1 MRRALLFISF
11 LTMVLA
17 MWAGDVSPEQALKQA
32 QNFVQNQVTAGR
44 RAPGATPQLA
54 LKGMVSGLYV
64 FNVADDEGFVIV
76 SNDDRTF
83 PVLGYSTSGSIDP
96 NNMPANMRA
105 WLQGYAD
112 EIAWMN
118 EHNIQPASQSSSRR
132 TNRSVKTPIAPL
144 VETQWDQGA
153 PYNNLTPYYGLDSN
167 YNYIYSTEGGNGWSH
182 CATGCV
188 ATAMAQV
195 MKYHQ
200 WPTSPT
206 KNISSYSWYDYTLGP
221 LTSTITFDWTN
232 MQNTYSGNETGTTAT
247 AIATLMQYC
256 GYSVEMD
263 YGPESGSDTQNVAAA
278 LKKYFD
284 YKGTTQF
291 VSRSY
296 YSYDNWVDL
305 IYFELEHNRPVVY
318 GGASTGGGHEFVCD
332 GYQYMEET
340 DYFHINWGWG
350 GTSDQYFVLSVL
362 NPFEQGTGGSSTND
376 GFPYG
381 QDAVIGIQPSTGTGT
396 MSGITPNT
404 VNLTLVS
411 ITPSSSTIALG
422 NSVDVT
428 IRVHNNSDDVYD
440 GEVWLAVNNALA
452 IGDMFLIAKNETK
465 DCNFTFT
472 PDDNGTYTLRAA
484 FPRGDGYY
492 SLSSESATVTATE
505 DPTPTNVA
513 VSNVTPTSA
522 TVTWDGISESYNMR
536 YRTAS
541 VEAGEWVVIS
551 EAINESTYSLTGLT
565 SETKY
570 EVQVRAV
577 LTEGTSAWSSSATF
591 TTPSPCAV
599 PYGLTVADVSYDAA
613 TLSWTGYQDSYN
625 VRYRA
630 AGGRIGY
637 VFVDFENG
645 NTGTWS
651 QNDGGVANFTNDT
664 NHFLMLGHNS
674 TDTQYLITSKLT
686 GIKNGSTVEFYQRRF
701 NSGTT
706 FQVGFSSTTADL
718 GAFTWRE
725 QTAADSYTL
734 YSEVIPAGTKYIA
747 IRTTATEPAKALIID
762 DFGIYSPAYEEG
774 SWVETNNIT
783 QKTLAISGLTPG
795 TLYEWQVQGN
805 SETCEGTTDWCST
818 VLFTTAELIELLNDD
833 KEAATKNTELIAAY
847 DEVSAY
853 VTLSGRTVAGNNQW
867 NTFCLPF
874 DISTSELATYLSMS
888 QENITARVLD
898 KANTSL
904 SSEGELTLSF
914 TDVTETIP
922 AGTPFIMKCD
932 TETASI
938 DLSSH
943 PISATIDGS
952 QTANA
957 RKEQTSNDGK
967 VKFVGQWSTF
977 DITDANL
984 NEIVYIGSNNKI
996 GYSKSP
1002 RTLKCMRAHF
1012 WIQPKATGAP
1022 ALTSIYVDFGDG
1034 ETTSIDLT
1042 NADSNEQSTGWYTID
1057 GVKLSG
1063 EPAQKGL
1070 YIYNGKKVIK

>member
-1 MRRALLFISF
+1 
-11 LTMVLA
+11 
-17 MWAGDVSPEQALKQA
+17 MWAGDVTPEQALKQA

-54 LKGMVSGLYV
+54 LKGTVSGLYV
-64 FNVADDEGFVIV
+64 FNVANDEGFVIV
-76 SNDDRTF
+76 SNDDRTT
-83 PVLGYSTSGSIDP
+83 PVLGYSSSGSLDP
-96 NNMPANMRA
+96 DNMPDNMRA

-132 TNRSVKTPIAPL
+132 TSSSVKEPIAPM
-144 VETQWDQGA
+144 VETRWDQGA
-153 PYNNLTPYYGLDSN
+153 PYNNLTPYYRKIDGK
-167 YNYIYSTEGGNGWSH
+167 YYYSTSYQDGYKH

-206 KNISSYSWYDYTLGP
+206 TNISEYTWQGNTLGP
-221 LTSTITFDWTN
+221 LSSSITFDWTS
-232 MQNTYSGNETGTTAT
+232 MQNTYSGEFTEAQANAV
-247 AIATLMQYC
+247 ATLMQYC
-256 GYSVEMD
+256 GYSVKMD
-263 YGPESGSDTQNVAAA
+263 YGPESGSNTQNVAAA
-278 LKKYFD
+278 LKKYFG
-284 YKGTTQF
+284 YEETTQY

-296 YSYDNWVDL
+296 YSYDKWVDL
-305 IYFELEHNRPVVY
+305 IYYEVAHNRPVVY

-332 GYQYMEET
+332 GYQYTDET
-340 DYFHINWGWG
+340 DFFHINWGWG
-350 GTSDQYFVLSVL
+350 GKSDQYFVLSVL
-362 NPFEQGTGGSSTND
+362 NPYEQGIGGSSTND
-376 GFPYG
+376 GFRYG
-381 QDAVIGIQPSTGTGT
+381 QDAVIGIQPLNGGGT
-396 MSGITPNT
+396 MSEITPNV
-404 VNLTLVS
+404 VNLKLES

-428 IRVHNNSDDVYD
+428 IRVTNKSDDVYD

-484 FPRGDGYY
+484 FPNGDGYY

-536 YRTAS
+536 YRTARGIFYDFES
-541 VEAGEWVVIS
+541 AEPWVVDNFAPFTTYDGDGLDTYGIQGVTFENQTYTGSVIAFQNGTAENFTAHSGNAFGCFMDAVPDTKNGIYNNDWFITPEIVITEGMVFTFWARSATNQWGLERFKVGVYGNSNGTFSSYLAGSANTYVEAPVTWTQYSYDLSDYAGQTIKL
-551 EAINESTYSLTGLT
+551 AINCVSEDFFAFFIDDLFIGNPNDEEWDATITNATTPYELTGLS

-570 EVQVRAV
+570 EVQVQAN
-577 LTEGTSAWSSSATF
+577 TSEGTSDWSSSAT
-591 TTPSPCAV
+591 
-599 PYGLTVADVSYDAA
+599 
-613 TLSWTGYQDSYN
+613 
-625 VRYRA
+625 
-630 AGGRIGY
+630 
-637 VFVDFENG
+637 
-645 NTGTWS
+645 
-651 QNDGGVANFTNDT
+651 
-664 NHFLMLGHNS
+664 
-674 TDTQYLITSKLT
+674 
-686 GIKNGSTVEFYQRRF
+686 
-701 NSGTT
+701 
-706 FQVGFSSTTADL
+706 
-718 GAFTWRE
+718 
-725 QTAADSYTL
+725 
-734 YSEVIPAGTKYIA
+734 
-747 IRTTATEPAKALIID
+747 
-762 DFGIYSPAYEEG
+762 
-774 SWVETNNIT
+774 
-783 QKTLAISGLTPG
+783 
-795 TLYEWQVQGN
+795 
-805 SETCEGTTDWCST
+805 
-818 VLFTTAELIELLNDD
+818 FTTAELIELLNDD
-833 KEAATKNTELIAAY
+833 KKAATKNTELIAAY
-847 DEVSAY
+847 DEVSTY

-874 DISTSELATYLSMS
+874 DISTSELATYLSTITS
-888 QENITARVLD
+888 ESVTVTARVLD

-904 SSEGELTLSF
+904 SNEGVLTLRL

-922 AGTPFIMKCD
+922 AGTPFIMRCV
-932 TETASI
+932 TETESI

-952 QTANA
+952 ETAIA
-957 RKEQTSNDGK
+957 RMTQTSSDGN
-967 VKFVGQWSTF
+967 VMFVGQWSTF
-977 DITDANL
+977 DITNDNI
-984 NEIVYIGSNNKI
+984 NEIVYIGSDNKI

-1063 EPAQKGL
+1063 EPEQKGL